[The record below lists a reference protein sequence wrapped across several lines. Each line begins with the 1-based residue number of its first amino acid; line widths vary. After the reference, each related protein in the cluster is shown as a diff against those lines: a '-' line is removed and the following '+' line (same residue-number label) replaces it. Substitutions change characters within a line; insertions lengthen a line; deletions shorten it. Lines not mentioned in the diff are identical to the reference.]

1 MANLFAVAAA
11 TFVLVMIPGPNV
23 ALVVA
28 NSLRYGMRLGAVTVL
43 GTTLGVAIQLAFVV
57 LGLAAIIE
65 IAADALIW
73 IRWAGVAYLIGLG
86 IRKWNEAGEN
96 LDKVE
101 AAPALF
107 WRGCMLAA
115 VNPKTLLFN
124 AAFLPQFILIENGA
138 AGQLAAVATVFLT
151 VLLAGDMLWAFFAAT
166 AHRLFE
172 KHLAMRSRITGGFL
186 VAAGIGL
193 ALSRR
198 TQ

>member
-1 MANLFAVAAA
+1 MW
-11 TFVLVMIPGPNV
+11 
-23 ALVVA
+23 VV
-28 NSLRYGMRLGAVTVL
+28 
-43 GTTLGVAIQLAFVV
+43 
-57 LGLAAIIE
+57 
-65 IAADALIW
+65 
-73 IRWAGVAYLIGLG
+73 WAGVASRSGVGIGKG
-86 IRKWNEAGEN
+86 NGGGEK
-96 LDKVE
+96 LEKVE
-101 AAPALF
+101 VAPALI

-124 AAFLPQFILIENGA
+124 AAFLPQFISIENGA
-138 AGQLAAVATVFLT
+138 AGQLAAVATVFLA

-172 KHLAMRSRITGGFL
+172 KHLAMRNRLTGGIL